1 MLTAMLFALCL
12 TLAVEVPLAALLR
25 VRGWD
30 LVLIGLINCVTN
42 PLVNLIYAWALLSFP
57 QGSPLPYF
65 VLAALELAAV
75 FGEGLAFRLTLR
87 FRRLHPAQSWKE
99 LRTQCHQHLR
109 RNDLS
114 KCVPG

>member
-87 FRRLHPAQSWKE
+87 WVNTGARSI
-99 LRTQCHQHLR
+99 T
-109 RNDLS
+109 
-114 KCVPG
+114 VPSGTRIAVAFGTTSPSSPGK